1 MRTIGVIGA
10 PSSAGAYAPGTGADP
25 AGPARH
31 RIAARSRR
39 SRRRGQRPW
48 RHAALALGP
57 GSGVASRAERRRRR
71 CHHRG
76 GGRRGRRISGCRR
89 AGTGAGRRLHG
100 RPRRRASTGRD
111 AGLRPAVPRHAQRHE
126 HAREHARRRPRLDGC
141 RAPARAGRPAPAP
154 CPRSRSH
161 RGRSRCSASRRARRR
176 RGSTGRSPSLEI
188 ATTSA
193 AALIANPGQA
203 AAEALAVLPAGTDRV
218 AVHFDV
224 DVIDF
229 VDAPLSQNTGRNV
242 GVPMASAL
250 AALETLLAD
259 PRVAT
264 LTVTELNPAARRG
277 GRLDAPGVQ
286 PRFVVSRGG
295 LVDDLGGTTADPPS
309 ATRVDPSNVSNRARS
324 VRAAS
329 PTCHESRQNVRIPVR
344 QGERHLRPFR
354 HGYVTLA
361 ARSASR
367 AARPRRPELVAHAP
381 ATARPA
387 APPAPQ
393 QGPHHAEEHQRDH
406 EEQRMAATAGRS
418 PRSPR
423 AAAAARATD
432 ATSRTGCAARRAVRG
447 RGSRPA
453 ACRDRRSVFAARQR
467 SSRCSNSSLSRRP
480 ATYWARRMPATASRS
495 ESPTRR
501 WRSRGPWRS

>member
-10 PSSAGAYAPGTGADP
+10 PSSAGAYAPGQEQTP

-39 SRRRGQRPW
+39 PRRRGQRPR

-57 GSGVASRAERRRRR
+57 GPGVASRAERRRRR

-76 GGRRGRRISGCRR
+76 GRRRGRRISGRRR
-89 AGTGAGRRLHG
+89 AGAGARRRLHG
-100 RPRRRASTGRD
+100 RPRRRARTGRD
-111 AGLRPAVPRHAQRHE
+111 ARLRPAVPRHARRHE
-126 HAREHARRRPRLDGC
+126 HAREHARRRARLDGR
-141 RAPARAGRPAPAP
+141 RAPARAGRHGARP
-154 CPRSRSH
+154 
-161 RGRSRCSASRRARRR
+161 RARRAAAPR
-176 RGSTGRSPSLEI
+176 QISMLGFEESQATAWEHQQIADLEI

-259 PRVAT
+259 PQGGDADGDRA
-264 LTVTELNPAARRG
+264 ESPARRG

-309 ATRVDPSNVSNRARS
+309 ATRSRPLERVRPRV
-324 VRAAS
+324 VRAGRATDVSRITPERPNPCAAGRTTFAAVSSRVRDACGTVRVPCRTAPPSGAS
-329 PTCHESRQNVRIPVR
+329 S
-344 QGERHLRPFR
+344 
-354 HGYVTLA
+354 
-361 ARSASR
+361 
-367 AARPRRPELVAHAP
+367 ARPSHSPPSRRD
-381 ATARPA
+381 
-387 APPAPQ
+387 
-393 QGPHHAEEHQRDH
+393 GP
-406 EEQRMAATAGRS
+406 T
-418 PRSPR
+418 
-423 AAAAARATD
+423 AAAAPRR
-432 ATSRTGCAARRAVRG
+432 RTPA
-447 RGSRPA
+447 GSRGTA
-453 ACRDRRSVFAARQR
+453 HGRR
-467 SSRCSNSSLSRRP
+467 
-480 ATYWARRMPATASRS
+480 
-495 ESPTRR
+495 
-501 WRSRGPWRS
+501 